1 LLIDIHGIIRLN
13 CEGLEAQVASISATF
28 SDYINQSENI
38 NVFELYDKV
47 MALNERY
54 VLPCNEFMDP
64 VMEIKQSLSFTQS
77 VMQVIN
83 YLKDECQLIKEA
95 NAVSYR
101 LSAISSFY
109 KDISQLV
116 EKLKQYAT
124 RLAGERATFMAI
136 DEAYNSLLESLTPL
150 RHGKKK
156 SYSLTPDMPVF
167 ETYTCFDG
175 LAKHKSR
182 FSALLNWD
190 EQKTDKRFKEYL
202 LMIERTESIIH
213 KTPLIPLQYIQDE
226 NETRQFEIAM
236 FMMQHSLPNTIDDI
250 YQYVHEL
257 LSTEIDDYWLGDA
270 LTGIQEITLAVDDS
284 KMRVSRQ
291 AKQINDG
298 QYYLNYQQ
306 VFFKENINV

>member
-1 LLIDIHGIIRLN
+1 
-13 CEGLEAQVASISATF
+13 
-28 SDYINQSENI
+28 
-38 NVFELYDKV
+38 
-47 MALNERY
+47 
-54 VLPCNEFMDP
+54 
-64 VMEIKQSLSFTQS
+64 
-77 VMQVIN
+77 MQ
-83 YLKDECQLIKEA
+83 
-95 NAVSYR
+95 
-101 LSAISSFY
+101 
-109 KDISQLV
+109 
-116 EKLKQYAT
+116 
-124 RLAGERATFMAI
+124 RLAGDRATFMAI

-156 SYSLTPDMPVF
+156 SYSLTPDMPAF
-167 ETYTCFDG
+167 ETYACFDG

-190 EQKTDKRFKEYL
+190 DQKTDKRFKEYL

-236 FMMQHSLPNTIDDI
+236 FMIQHSLPNTIDDI

-291 AKQINDG
+291 PKQINDG
-298 QYYLNYQQ
+298 QYYLNYQP
-306 VFFKENINV
+306 VSFKENINV